1 MTNPFRNDS
10 YPDLTAA
17 IRGVISES
25 NTLNKPERL
34 NINRLRKLQ
43 KQYSSLKTS
52 NASREKQRDIKRKI
66 RGLFRS
72 RGTGVA
78 VSECADSVHEA
89 HGTHYA
95 LLGKQAVSY
104 ETAKE
109 YALWGTKKGE
119 TDPFHA
125 QVLLAGPVTSRT
137 PADLAKVRKVAAR
150 DGWHDFRVQYFTPG
164 VGAGARDITQAF
176 TQGVQVQGG
185 WERAEAAAAARLRGR
200 NKRKR
205 K

>member
-1 MTNPFRNDS
+1 MTPPFRKDS

-17 IRGVISES
+17 IRGVISDS
-25 NTLNKPERL
+25 HTPNKA
-34 NINRLRKLQ
+34 N
-43 KQYSSLKTS
+43 
-52 NASREKQRDIKRKI
+52 
-66 RGLFRS
+66 
-72 RGTGVA
+72 
-78 VSECADSVHEA
+78 SVHEA
-89 HGTHYA
+89 RGTHYA

-104 ETAKE
+104 DAAKQ

-125 QVLLAGPVTSRT
+125 QVLLTGPVTSRT
-137 PADLAKVRKVAAR
+137 PADTEKAKKEAAR
-150 DGWHDFRVQYFTPG
+150 TGWHDFRVQYFTPG
-164 VGAGARDITQAF
+164 VGAGARDSTQAF
-176 TQGVQVQGG
+176 TQGVQAQGG